1 MGNGLYIII
10 LLLCIIGGVKLKK
23 LKLRKKKN
31 DKKKTEDDYMIDVQK
46 EVQRQLELARADK
59 SEDEGVFN
67 DEDDPVE

>member
-31 DKKKTEDDYMIDVQK
+31 DDKKKTEDDYMIAVQK
-46 EVQRQLELARADK
+46 EVQRQLELAK
-59 SEDEGVFN
+59 SEKDGNEGDIN
-67 DEDDPVE
+67 DEDD

>member
-1 MGNGLYIII
+1 MGNGLYMII

-46 EVQRQLELARADK
+46 EVQRQLELAK
-59 SEDEGVFN
+59 SEKDGNEGDIN
-67 DEDDPVE
+67 DEDD